1 MASKNISLREE
12 AYERLNA
19 LKREGESFSDV
30 VIRITESDRWSG
42 FGALSG
48 SDIQEGME
56 QAREEG
62 NEGMEA
68 SIERM
73 GEQ

>member
-12 AYERLNA
+12 AYDRLNA

-30 VIRITESDRWSG
+30 VLRITESDRWSG
-42 FGALSG
+42 FGALAET
-48 SDIQEGME
+48 DIQEGME
-56 QAREEG
+56 QARAET

>member
-1 MASKNISLREE
+1 MASKNISLKLE

-19 LKREGESFSDV
+19 LKREEESFSDV
-30 VIRITESDRWSG
+30 VLRLTERDQWSG

-56 QAREEG
+56 QAKDEM
-62 NEGMEA
+62 NEGMSD
-68 SIERM
+68 SIREM
-73 GEQ
+73 EQR